1 MSKITLPNMLSLSR
15 IVFLPVLFVLMFLGY
30 HILFLM
36 AYVLLAFTDF
46 LDGFLARRL
55 GLTSK
60 FGKEIDS
67 FADLFFYVSSAYF
80 LYYLFPEVILA
91 NQVLLIVFFSLL
103 GISLVISTILFRKPV
118 IMHTFILRLNA
129 VLVTLAVVLSFLFD
143 TTYFIKGILI
153 LYIAGFI
160 ESLIIFIFYGPVDP
174 DTRSVFHLLRKDK
187 IGA

>member
-15 IVFLPVLFVLMFLGY
+15 IIFLPVLFALMFYGY
-30 HILFLM
+30 HVLFLVT
-36 AYVLLAFTDF
+36 YVLLAFTDF

-55 GLTSK
+55 GLTSQ

-91 NQVLLIVFFSLL
+91 NQVLLIVFFTLL
-103 GISLVISTILFRKPV
+103 GISLVVSTVLFRKPV

-129 VLVTLAVVLSFLFD
+129 VLVTLAVVLSFWAD
-143 TTYFIKGILI
+143 TTFFVQGVLI

-160 ESLIIFIFYGPVDP
+160 ESLIIFLFFGPVDP
-174 DTRSVFHLLRKDK
+174 DTRSVFHLFRQGKMR
-187 IGA
+187 A